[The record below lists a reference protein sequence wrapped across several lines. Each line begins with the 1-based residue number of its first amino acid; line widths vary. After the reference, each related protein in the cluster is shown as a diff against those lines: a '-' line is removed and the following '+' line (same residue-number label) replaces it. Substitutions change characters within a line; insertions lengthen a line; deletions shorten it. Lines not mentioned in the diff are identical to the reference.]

1 MGPRLPQR
9 VGVLGG
15 WSLGVVSS
23 IFGAPMEN
31 IEASGRGV
39 ATFSGV
45 FGGGGRP
52 VFERTAA
59 RQRWDSRRSE
69 GP

>member
-23 IFGAPMEN
+23 IFGAAMEN

-39 ATFSGV
+39 ATFSGGV
-45 FGGGGRP
+45 WWGGKAG
-52 VFERTAA
+52 V
-59 RQRWDSRRSE
+59 
-69 GP
+69 